1 MVNILPFLGPPRQP
15 APRRTANGKPEEEK
29 PGFLQRI
36 ATQRGGEQGP
46 RRAAGRGIIVPGQQL
61 PHITLNTVQDDIMQY
76 EQDDSKFHQGVVQ
89 HADRQ
94 DHIRTSVTML
104 FEDAPNWALCKLE
117 MGGKLE
123 IGAPTGKWQMIVV
136 YRGKHCP
143 VSKNYLASL
152 QQIIYEL
159 DELGVEVVAV
169 SGDGRER
176 AEAFLEALKATTE
189 TKEVTFKIAYGL
201 PLDEMLAWGLFVS
214 EPRNPRETD
223 QPFPE
228 PALFLLN
235 PDGEVIIIDYSNSPF
250 ARPDLRILVEGIR
263 YIQENDYPVRG
274 TYGYY

>member
-1 MVNILPFLGPPRQP
+1 MVNILPFMGPAREP
-15 APRRTANGKPEEEK
+15 APRRPANGGPQKQEER
-29 PGFLQRI
+29 PGLLQRL
-36 ATQRGGEQGP
+36 AVQRGGGEGP
-46 RRAAGRGIIVPGQQL
+46 PRAAGRGIIVPGQQL
-61 PHITLNTVQDDIMQY
+61 PHITLNTVQ
-76 EQDDSKFHQGVVQ
+76 
-89 HADRQ
+89 
-94 DHIRTSVTML
+94 
-104 FEDAPNWALCKLE
+104 
-117 MGGKLE
+117 GGKIEL
-123 IGAPTGKWQMIVV
+123 GAPTGKWQMIVV

-159 DELGVEVVAV
+159 DELGVEVIAV

-201 PLDEMLAWGLFVS
+201 PLEEMLAWGLYVS
-214 EPRNPRETD
+214 EPRNIRETD

-250 ARPDLRILVEGIR
+250 ARLDLRILVEGIR